1 MLVLATGLGLPGSL
15 YLVSLVLH
23 RDKGSSSRVSY
34 SLWSEN
40 PVLCLLGKE
49 DLAGSSLLS
58 LPVSTVLTAE
68 VQGGGEPSSPDS
80 IVTYIQSAP
89 CLGNSQPHS

>member
-1 MLVLATGLGLPGSL
+1 MLVLPIGLGLLGSL
-15 YLVSLVLH
+15 YLVSLILH
-23 RDKGSSSRVSY
+23 RDKDTLGSSSRVSY

-49 DLAGSSLLS
+49 DLAGSSLLN
-58 LPVSTVLTAE
+58 LPVSKVLTAE
-68 VQGGGEPSSPDS
+68 VKGGEPSNPGS

-89 CLGNSQPHS
+89 